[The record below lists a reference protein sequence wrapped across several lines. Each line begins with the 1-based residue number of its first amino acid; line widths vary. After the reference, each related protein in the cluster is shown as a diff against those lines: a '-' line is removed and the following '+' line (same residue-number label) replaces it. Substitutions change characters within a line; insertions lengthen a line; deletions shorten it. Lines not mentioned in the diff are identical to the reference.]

1 VYFSKKCFSKPAMG
15 KAASEAPPEPAV
27 EVFAS
32 AATTVP
38 VAARR
43 SPPVTATAAKP
54 AERRR
59 QVRRVPAAEVE
70 DRSSMAGSKGIR
82 FRRAMPQCGT

>member
-1 VYFSKKCFSKPAMG
+1 MG
-15 KAASEAPPEPAV
+15 KAASEAPPEAAA

-32 AATTVP
+32 AAPAVP

-43 SPPVTATAAKP
+43 SPPVATTAAKP

-59 QVRRVPAAEVE
+59 KVRRVPVTELE
-70 DRSSMAGSKGIR
+70 DRKSMAGSKGIP
-82 FRRAMPQCGT
+82 FRRAMPQCET